1 MGLVAPVGLVGFM
14 CPVCE
19 PEESVGL
26 IGLVGLMFQ
35 PWVFLEFSGFVR
47 GDPKLFQNE
56 SIDFCQKVSPG
67 LTTGLCLRGG

>member
-1 MGLVAPVGLVGFM
+1 MGLVAPVDLVDLVGFM

-47 GDPKLFQNE
+47 WDPKVF
-56 SIDFCQKVSPG
+56 
-67 LTTGLCLRGG
+67 